1 MNVEHLWEFVTIA
14 EFGNLTRAAS
24 RPASSQLVSSRH
36 VRVLE
41 KELEIK
47 LLERDGSGVSLIAA
61 GSGFLPHAL
70 EIIRVYDAAIAW
82 AHDLRHLEP
91 ARLRVESFIGF
102 KRTDD
107 MVGPCARA
115 WRPNTVTSIFPG
127 RISRVETP

>member
-1 MNVEHLWEFVTIA
+1 MNVEHLREFVTIA

-24 RPASSQLVSSRH
+24 RPASSQLVPSRH

-41 KELEIK
+41 KELEVK
-47 LLERDGSGVSLIAA
+47 LLGRDGSGVSLTAA

-70 EIIRVYDAAIAW
+70 EIIRVHDAAIAW

-91 ARLRVESFIGF
+91 ARLCVESFIGF
-102 KRTDD
+102 KKTDD

-115 WRPNTVTSIFPG
+115 WRPNTATSIFPG
-127 RISRVETP
+127 KISRVETP

>member
-91 ARLRVESFIGF
+91 ARLRV
-102 KRTDD
+102 
-107 MVGPCARA
+107 
-115 WRPNTVTSIFPG
+115 
-127 RISRVETP
+127 